1 MVKVRLNGVV
11 FTLDWAEFEKAMAA
25 KGITTSVEILEMS

>member
-11 FTLDWAEFEKAMAA
+11 FTLAWAEFEKAMTT
-25 KGITTSVEILEMS
+25 KGVTTSVEILEMR